1 MKRKSTYVV
10 LSVFAIGFVALLF
23 GPVVIAQQ
31 DSARSI
37 DPLRYTEAIEAF
49 EEQDLVSPPPT
60 GAIVITGSSSIT
72 RWNKAMQKDL
82 APLTVIPRGFGGST
96 MQDVLHFIDRLAIA
110 YKPRAIVIYE
120 GDNDTGLYAV
130 PPEKIAGQFETIVKK
145 IHDKLPETR
154 IYVDSVKP
162 SLSRVAVWSKAQKTN
177 VLLQNIVTGNERLTY
192 IDVATPLLGS
202 DGNVMNDIF
211 IDDGLHLNAKGT
223 RIWAA
228 TFKAAL
234 MKAEARYE

>member
-1 MKRKSTYVV
+1 MKQNPTYVV
-10 LSVFAIGFVALLF
+10 LSVFAFGFVALLL
-23 GPVVIAQQ
+23 GSTVGAQQ
-31 DSARSI
+31 DSERSI
-37 DPLRYTEAIEAF
+37 DPLRYTDAIEAF
-49 EEQDLVSPPPT
+49 EAQDRVSPPPT

-120 GDNDTGLYAV
+120 GDNDTGIYAV
-130 PPEKIAGQFETIVKK
+130 PAEKIVGQFEMIVKK
-145 IHDKLPETR
+145 IHEKLPETR
-154 IYVDSVKP
+154 VYVASVKP
-162 SLSRVAVWSKAQKTN
+162 SLSRVAVWDKAQKTN
-177 VLLQNIVTGNERLTY
+177 GLLENIVTGNERLTY
-192 IDVATPLLGS
+192 IDVATPLLGA
-202 DGNVMNDIF
+202 DGNVMADIF

-234 MKAEARYE
+234 MKVEAKYE

>member
-1 MKRKSTYVV
+1 MKRKSTFVV
-10 LSVFAIGFVALLF
+10 LSVFVISFVALLF

-31 DSARSI
+31 DLARSI

-120 GDNDTGLYAV
+120 GDNDTGLYLSL
-130 PPEKIAGQFETIVKK
+130 
-145 IHDKLPETR
+145 IH
-154 IYVDSVKP
+154 I
-162 SLSRVAVWSKAQKTN
+162 
-177 VLLQNIVTGNERLTY
+177 
-192 IDVATPLLGS
+192 
-202 DGNVMNDIF
+202 
-211 IDDGLHLNAKGT
+211 
-223 RIWAA
+223 
-228 TFKAAL
+228 
-234 MKAEARYE
+234 